1 MKSNYFIIPALAV
14 IFSCCVKEAE
24 MPSVVH
30 SDSLSAV
37 ISTDTETRTTMNGNQ
52 VLWEETDMISIFS
65 TGDDQTYTNHQY
77 TLQSGKNSSN
87 ATFTGTFENTKVAA
101 LYPYNSDNKYDGSTI
116 TLALAKEYQYTEGA
130 NNKAPMASLMSGE
143 ESNIVFRNAGALM
156 ALTVNN
162 IPAGYCVATLKAAD
176 SDPDLAG
183 SATITFNDG
192 VPTLNAPTNGAKEVT
207 ITFVN
212 TEVSNKTFYFPIPVA
227 NYSELQFSIS
237 DGKNTKVLKTKPLN
251 AMRNKRY
258 TSSITLDAVN
268 ATIPTQ
274 TTIDKAS
281 ETLAESGNISIEDV
295 PEDTQEPTI
304 TLPIEETDNTTVNI
318 AFESISTETP
328 ITINALNDEK
338 VAETVNITVPTES
351 DKTKLNIDLPNSTVS
366 ITVAG
371 ASYAVIP
378 EVTAATAENTLI
390 IDKNVTISSL
400 IIVKGNIEVKN
411 GATVKEWS
419 SKSGIEGTIYVEDG
433 SKTPTEAPNGYEIKK
448 KSNST
453 SLSDFLDNNTS
464 GTYTLTQNEILYET
478 NIEIP
483 KGVTIDGGEN
493 KYSVEVKCEIA
504 EGIGKGVF
512 VLKGGSIK
520 NITFKSPNTQYD
532 IIVEAESTIEG
543 CNFITPTAEEME
555 KGKRAIYTNSTSLS
569 GSLDVKSCKFDDKVY
584 AFNFSRPNNLNVKF
598 ENCDMFGWLS
608 GHGVHHTFA
617 NCTFGESGG
626 YQNYIPYCDANFKG
640 CTFNENFTISLK
652 HTTNLK
658 FNECY
663 IGEVEI
669 TEPTQLK
676 WDFSGDGKDNGTSET
691 VTIEDNLEDNLWS
704 NSATTDET
712 VEWNEVV
719 AKIEEK
725 GYYTSL
731 SEALENVESDET
743 IYVLKNINDATGL
756 VIDTKLDPV
765 CIDFG
770 KHTYT
775 LNKPGVGSTG
785 TTTLGFQILE
795 GQNIIFMNG
804 TINCSEANRN
814 CTWNS
819 GDTEKG
825 IAMMIQNYAQ
835 LTLENMT
842 IDGTNIAHNGDN
854 VRYVVS
860 TNRGYTQFSGNTSVI
875 APEGD
880 IAFDVCEF
888 VKDNSPQVVWESTG
902 NVTGEIELT
911 GGSLSINKDLE
922 LTKPIMAVKNG
933 NAIWAA
939 GNITPSASWNGG
951 DALVVVKRNAS
962 LGLSGSGS
970 IDAGYNE
977 NIYAAVK
984 MTEKGEESTEG
995 TAELTVNDMTLKGY
1009 YYGITGN
1016 GNRHDTRICIQSGT
1030 IGHNCPNDGHAI
1042 YHPQDGYLEVWGG
1055 DLTGYNSAV
1064 ELRAGKM
1071 NVNIGEG
1078 QEHIVPTFTSIYTPV
1093 STEENGSGTSIKG
1106 AAIAVSQHSTHKPIK
1121 LQILGGVFNGY
1132 YALYEEYT
1140 YEDNGF
1146 VKDDSWFEIA
1156 GRVNNGVTISGTFN
1170 GKVYSENMGKFIG
1183 YGTFNDESAKDYVED
1198 LAEIT
1203 ENNDGTWSVTS
1214 NHLYK

>member
-37 ISTDTETRTTMNGNQ
+37 ISTDTETRTTMDGNQ

-65 TGDDQTYTNHQY
+65 TGDNLTYTNHQY
-77 TLQSGKNSSN
+77 TLQSGENSSN

-130 NNKAPMASLMSGE
+130 NNKAPMASLMSGD

-162 IPAGYCVATLKAAD
+162 IPAGYCVATLKAAED
-176 SDPDLAG
+176 DPNLAG

-207 ITFVN
+207 IKFVN
-212 TEVSNKTFYFPIPVA
+212 DEVSNKTFYFPIPVA
-227 NYSELQFSIS
+227 TYSELQFFIS

-274 TTIDKAS
+274 TTIGEAS
-281 ETLAESGNISIEDV
+281 ETLAESENISIEDV

-304 TLPIEETDNTTVNI
+304 TLHIETDNTTVNI

-328 ITINALNDEK
+328 ITINAVNDEK

-390 IDKNVTISSL
+390 IDKNVTISKL
-400 IIVKGNIEVKN
+400 TIVKGNIEVKN

-419 SKSGIEGTIYVEDG
+419 SESGIEGTIYVEDG
-433 SKTPTEAPNGYEIKK
+433 SKTPTEAPDGYEIKK

-453 SLSDFLDNNTS
+453 SISDFLANNTS
-464 GTYTLTQNEILYET
+464 GTYTLTQNEILYTT
-478 NIEIP
+478 NTIIP
-483 KGVTIDGGEN
+483 KGVTIDGGN
-493 KYSVEVKCEIA
+493 KYSVYVKCEVN

-512 VLKGGSIK
+512 VLNGGSIR
-520 NITFKSPNTQYD
+520 NVAFESPNTQYD
-532 IIVEAESTIEG
+532 IIVEGGSEIEG
-543 CNFITPTAEEME
+543 CNFLTPTVPAMG
-555 KGKRAIYTNSTSLS
+555 KGKRAIFTNSESIS
-569 GSLDVKSCKFDDKVY
+569 GDLYVSDCEFADEVY
-584 AFNFSRPNNLNVKF
+584 AFNFSKANDLNVIF
-598 ENCDMFGWLS
+598 SRCSMNGWLS
-608 GHGVHHTFA
+608 GHGASHFFDE
-617 NCTFGESGG
+617 CTFGKSGN
-626 YQNYIPYCDANFKG
+626 YQNYIPYCDATFEN
-640 CTFNENFTISLK
+640 CTFNEGFTISLK
-652 HTTNLK
+652 HASDLTFYGN
-658 FNECY
+658 CY
-663 IGEVEI
+663 VAETKI
-669 TEPTQLK
+669 TSPEDLT
-676 WDFSGDGKDNGTSET
+676 WDFSGDGQDNGTSEK
-691 VTIEDNLEDNLWS
+691 VTIGKDFWY
-704 NSATTDET
+704 NSATADED
-712 VEWNEVV
+712 VKWNEVV
-719 AKIEEK
+719 AEIENK

-731 SEALENVESDET
+731 SEALQAVEPHET
-743 IYVLKNINDATGL
+743 IFILKDINDATGL

-888 VKDNSPQVVWESTG
+888 VKDNPPIVTWMSTG
-902 NVTGEIELT
+902 TVTGEIELT
-911 GGSLSINKDLE
+911 GGSLCINKDLE
-922 LTKPIMAVKNG
+922 LTKPIKAVKNG
-933 NAIWAA
+933 NAILAT

-1016 GNRHDTRICIQSGT
+1016 GNRHDTHICIQSGT

-1064 ELRAGKM
+1064 ELRAGHM
-1071 NVNIGEG
+1071 SVNIGEG
-1078 QEHIVPTFTSIYTPV
+1078 QEHIVPTFTSLYTPV

-1106 AAIAVSQHSTHKPIK
+1106 AAIAVSQHSTHKPIQ
-1121 LQILGGVFNGY
+1121 LSILGGVFNGH
-1132 YALYEEYT
+1132 YALYEAYT

-1183 YGTFNDESAKDYVED
+1183 YGTFNDESAKDYVND

-1214 NHLYK
+1214 NLLYQ

>member
-1 MKSNYFIIPALAV
+1 MIRKIGKTYIMKSNYFIIPALAV

-24 MPSVVH
+24 IPSVVH

-37 ISTDTETRTTMNGNQ
+37 ISTDTETRTTMDGNQ

-65 TGDDQTYTNHQY
+65 TGDNLTYTNHQY

-87 ATFTGTFENTKVAA
+87 ATFTGNFENTKVAA
-101 LYPYNSDNKYDGSTI
+101 LYPYNSDNKYNGSAI
-116 TLALAKEYQYTEGA
+116 TLELAEEYQYTEGA

-162 IPAGYCVATLKAAD
+162 IPAGYCVATLEAAD

-227 NYSELQFSIS
+227 TYSELQFSIS

-281 ETLAESGNISIEDV
+281 ETLAESENISIEDV

-328 ITINALNDEK
+328 ITITAKDDEK

-371 ASYAVIP
+371 ASHAVIP

-390 IDKNVTISSL
+390 IDKNVTISKL
-400 IIVKGNIEVKN
+400 TIVKGNIEVKN

-419 SKSGIEGTIYVEDG
+419 SESGIEGTIYVEDG
-433 SKTPTEAPNGYEIKK
+433 SETPKDAPEGYVIKK

-453 SLSDFLDNNTS
+453 SLSDFLANNTS

-483 KGVTIDGGEN
+483 EGVTIDGGEN

-512 VLKGGSIK
+512 VLKGGYIK

-532 IIVEAESTIEG
+532 IIVEAGSTIEG
-543 CNFITPTAEEME
+543 CNFETPTADEMA

-584 AFNFSRPNNLNVKF
+584 AFNFSRPNNLNVTF
-598 ENCDMFGWLS
+598 ENCNMFGWLS

-617 NCTFGESGG
+617 NCTFGQSGE

-640 CTFNENFTISLK
+640 CIFDENFTISLK

-658 FNECY
+658 FNDCY
-663 IGEVEI
+663 IGQVGI
-669 TEPTQLK
+669 TEPSQLE

-691 VTIEDNLEDNLWS
+691 VTIEDNLWS
-704 NSATTDET
+704 NSATTDDT

-731 SEALENVESDET
+731 SEALENVESNET
-743 IYVLKNINDATGL
+743 IYVLKNIDDATGL
-756 VIDTKLDPV
+756 VIDTKLSPI
-765 CIDFG
+765 CINFG
-770 KHTYT
+770 GHTYT

-785 TTTLGFQILE
+785 TTTLGFQILQ
-795 GQNIIFMNG
+795 GQNIKFMNG
-804 TINCSEANRN
+804 TINCSVENKD
-814 CTWNS
+814 CEWNS
-819 GDTEKG
+819 GDTQKG
-825 IAMMIQNYAQ
+825 IAMMIQNYAD

-842 IDGTNIAHNGDN
+842 IDGTYIAHNGNN
-854 VRYVVS
+854 VRYIVS
-860 TNRGYTQFSGNTSVI
+860 NNSGTVNLTGSTSI
-875 APEGD
+875 TAPAKD
-880 IAFDVCEF
+880 IAFDVCKYASYEA
-888 VKDNSPQVVWESTG
+888 PVVTVNTTG
-902 NVTGEIELT
+902 TITGLVEVSGGTLNVTAGTFKNENGHCVKVVNGT
-911 GGSLSINKDLE
+911 ANFNGGTFTAQEVSVFN
-922 LTKPIMAVKNG
+922 MAGKV
-933 NAIWAA
+933 
-939 GNITPSASWNGG
+939 NITNGEFTSNDNAVISG
-951 DALVVVKRNAS
+951 NGTNDVKYKGGTIEISGGTFNA
-962 LGLSGSGS
+962 
-970 IDAGYNE
+970 
-977 NIYAAVK
+977 NIQ
-984 MTEKGEESTEG
+984 TEG
-995 TAELTVNDMTLKGY
+995 YVACG
-1009 YYGITGN
+1009 
-1016 GNRHDTRICIQSGT
+1016 
-1030 IGHNCPNDGHAI
+1030 I
-1042 YHPQDGYLEVWGG
+1042 YHPQAGTLKV
-1055 DLTGYNSAV
+1055 TG
-1064 ELRAGKM
+1064 
-1071 NVNIGEG
+1071 
-1078 QEHIVPTFTSIYTPV
+1078 
-1093 STEENGSGTSIKG
+1093 
-1106 AAIAVSQHSTHKPIK
+1106 
-1121 LQILGGVFNGY
+1121 
-1132 YALYEEYT
+1132 
-1140 YEDNGF
+1140 
-1146 VKDDSWFEIA
+1146 
-1156 GRVNNGVTISGTFN
+1156 GTFN
-1170 GKVYSENMGKFIG
+1170 INKGCGILMRGGSLDMTDSNASFTFTGENTVTGNVGDSRVVVPCGKKIVKDAYSG
-1183 YGTFNDESAKDYVED
+1183 YYDADNITITGVKEED
-1198 LAEIT
+1198 DIFT
-1203 ENNDGTWSVTS
+1203 VQN
-1214 NHLYK
+1214 

>member
-1 MKSNYFIIPALAV
+1 MIRKIGKTYIMKSNYFIIPALAV

-52 VLWEETDMISIFS
+52 VLWEGTDMISIFS
-65 TGDDQTYTNHQY
+65 TGDNLTYTNHQY

-101 LYPYNSDNKYDGSTI
+101 LYPYNSDNKYDGSAI
-116 TLALAKEYQYTEGA
+116 TLELAEEYQYTEGA
-130 NNKAPMASLMSGE
+130 NNKAPMASLMSGD

-192 VPTLNAPTNGAKEVT
+192 VPTLNAPTDGAKEVT

-419 SKSGIEGTIYVEDG
+419 SESGIEGTIYVEDG
-433 SKTPTEAPNGYEIKK
+433 SQTPKDAPEGYVIKK

-453 SLSDFLDNNTS
+453 SLSDFLANNTS

-483 KGVTIDGGEN
+483 EGVTIDGGEN
-493 KYSVEVKCEIA
+493 KYSVYVKCEIA
-504 EGIGKGVF
+504 DGIGKGVF
-512 VLKGGSIK
+512 VLNGGSIK
-520 NITFKSPNTQYD
+520 NITFESPNTQYD
-532 IIVEAESTIEG
+532 IIVEAGSTIEG
-543 CNFITPTAEEME
+543 CNFKTPTADEMA

-569 GSLDVKSCKFDDKVY
+569 GSLDVKSCEFDDKVY

-598 ENCDMFGWLS
+598 ENCNMFGWLS

-617 NCTFGESGG
+617 NCTFGQSGD
-626 YQNYIPYCDANFKG
+626 YQNYIPYCAANFKS
-640 CTFNENFTISLK
+640 CIFDESFTISLK

-658 FNECY
+658 FNDCY
-663 IGEVEI
+663 IGKVKI

-676 WDFSGDGKDNGTSET
+676 WDFSGDGNDNSTSET
-691 VTIEDNLEDNLWS
+691 VTIEDNLWS

-712 VEWNEVV
+712 VEWKEVV

-731 SEALENVESDET
+731 SEALENVESNET
-743 IYVLKNINDATGL
+743 IYVLKNIDDATGL
-756 VIDTKLDPV
+756 VIDTNNSI

-770 KHTYT
+770 EHTYT

-785 TTTLGFQILE
+785 TTTLGFQILQ
-795 GQNIIFMNG
+795 GQNIKFMNG
-804 TINCSEANRN
+804 TINCSDGNKSF
-814 CTWNS
+814 TWKS
-819 GDTEKG
+819 DDTEKG
-825 IAMMIQNYAQ
+825 IAMMIQNYAD

-842 IDGTNIAHNGDN
+842 IDGTNIAHNGEN
-854 VRYVVS
+854 VRYIVS
-860 TNRGYTQFSGNTSVI
+860 NNSGTVNLTGKTSI
-875 APEGD
+875 TAPAKD
-880 IAFDVCEF
+880 IAFDVCKYASYEAPVVTVNTTGTITGLVEVSGGTLNVTAGTF
-888 VKDNSPQVVWESTG
+888 NNETGHCVKVVNGAANFNGGTFTAQEVSVFNMAGTVKITDGTFTSNDNAVISGNGTDDDKYKNGTIEISGGTFNANIASAGYVACGIYHPQAGTLTVTGGTFNIENGCGILMRGGQLNMENSEAVFKFTGDRTDSGKVGDSRVVVPCGWKIVKDDHSAYY
-902 NVTGEIELT
+902 
-911 GGSLSINKDLE
+911 D
-922 LTKPIMAVKNG
+922 
-933 NAIWAA
+933 A
-939 GNITPSASWNGG
+939 GNIT
-951 DALVVVKRNAS
+951 
-962 LGLSGSGS
+962 
-970 IDAGYNE
+970 
-977 NIYAAVK
+977 
-984 MTEKGEESTEG
+984 
-995 TAELTVNDMTLKGY
+995 
-1009 YYGITGN
+1009 ITGVA
-1016 GNRHDTRICIQSGT
+1016 DS
-1030 IGHNCPNDGHAI
+1030 DI
-1042 YHPQDGYLEVWGG
+1042 YNTVQ
-1055 DLTGYNSAV
+1055 N
-1064 ELRAGKM
+1064 
-1071 NVNIGEG
+1071 
-1078 QEHIVPTFTSIYTPV
+1078 
-1093 STEENGSGTSIKG
+1093 
-1106 AAIAVSQHSTHKPIK
+1106 
-1121 LQILGGVFNGY
+1121 
-1132 YALYEEYT
+1132 
-1140 YEDNGF
+1140 
-1146 VKDDSWFEIA
+1146 
-1156 GRVNNGVTISGTFN
+1156 
-1170 GKVYSENMGKFIG
+1170 
-1183 YGTFNDESAKDYVED
+1183 
-1198 LAEIT
+1198 
-1203 ENNDGTWSVTS
+1203 
-1214 NHLYK
+1214 